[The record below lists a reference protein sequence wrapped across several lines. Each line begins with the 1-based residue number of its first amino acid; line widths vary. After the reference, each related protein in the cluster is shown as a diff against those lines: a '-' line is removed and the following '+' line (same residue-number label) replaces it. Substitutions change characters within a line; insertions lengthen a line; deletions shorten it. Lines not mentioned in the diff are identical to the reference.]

1 MIPDPAE
8 SGYQSALLPYQ
19 DPVSQDPRPEVRR
32 RFFGK
37 YRGTVMEN
45 VDPLGQGR
53 LMVLVPDVLGQ
64 MLSTWALPCVP
75 MAGPGMGTVFVPPV
89 RASVWV
95 EFEQGDPQQP
105 IWVGCFWTTE
115 FTLGQL
121 GQSASATPIP
131 AITLAT
137 ESAGVG
143 ISDTPDLSPGANVT
157 IYAAEGDV
165 SISFNPAGITITAP
179 KISIETGQLTV
190 NGEEFVVG

>member
-19 DPVSQDPRPEVRR
+19 DPVSHDPRPEVRR

-37 YRGTVMEN
+37 YRGSVVEN

-53 LMVLVPDVLGQ
+53 LIVLVPDVLGP
-64 MLSTWALPCVP
+64 LPSTWALPCVP
-75 MAGPGMGTVFVPPV
+75 MAGPGMGTVFVPPID
-89 RASVWV
+89 ASVWV

-105 IWVGCFWTTE
+105 IWVGCFWPAE
-115 FTLGQL
+115 FTLGEL

-137 ESAGVG
+137 ESAGIG
-143 ISDTPDLSPGANVT
+143 ISDAPDLLPGANVT
-157 IYAAEGDV
+157 IYAEEGEV
-165 SISFNPAGITITAP
+165 CISFDPAGISIIAP
-179 KISIETGQLTV
+179 QVSIETGVFTI
-190 NGEEFVVG
+190 NGEDFVVA